1 MTEKIKDAIYTKR
14 YVYNCHYHLI
24 WCTKY
29 RNQIFTTAEL
39 ASEMKE
45 LIIETAASNDIQIEK
60 LEVMPEHVHAMIS
73 FRPSKSISAA
83 VKALKGHSSQRPYR
97 IRIFARPPRH
107 TEKQV
112 LGRQL
117 MVIQLLH
124 RNRWQYVKGY
134 SRKIYQRSDIQCKE
148 RRQALSIHPL
158 K

>member
-1 MTEKIKDAIYTKR
+1 MGGKTMTEKMKDAVYTKR

-29 RNQIFTTAEL
+29 RNQIFTTSEL

-45 LIIETAASNDIQIEK
+45 LIIDTATSNDIQIEK

-73 FRPSKSISAA
+73 FRPSKSISSV
-83 VKALKGHSSQRPYR
+83 VKALKGHTGYVFLRDHPDVR
-97 IRIFARPPRH
+97 K
-107 TEKQV
+107 KQM

-117 MVIQLLH
+117 VVIQLLH
-124 RNRWQYVKGY
+124 WDCRQYVQRHH
-134 SRKIYQRSDIQCKE
+134 RKIYQRSDLQCKKGW
-148 RRQALSIHPL
+148 QTLSIHPL